1 MSAPA
6 STSTSTA
13 AAPRD
18 LDGLKAVLAVRL
30 PARAAAAVAD
40 YEAFAAQAPPD
51 DAKGFAAHHAACK
64 AALAHVEAAVK
75 LLRWA
80 APPEPAATAPDPEAD
95 DLARLIAE
103 ARAAL
108 SEDSDPH
115 DHPTARPDPFEDDDA
130 GGDQDDPDETGAEDP

>member
-1 MSAPA
+1 MTRPPHDL
-6 STSTSTA
+6 TS
-13 AAPRD
+13 
-18 LDGLKAVLAVRL
+18 LKATLAERL
-30 PARAAAAVAD
+30 PARAAAATAD
-40 YEAFAAQAPPD
+40 YETFAAQPPPD

-80 APPEPAATAPDPEAD
+80 TPADTPARAPDPEAD
-95 DLARLIAE
+95 TLADLIAE

-115 DHPTARPDPFEDDDA
+115 DDPTARTDPLGDDGDEPDAPRD
-130 GGDQDDPDETGAEDP
+130 GDS

>member
-6 STSTSTA
+6 STSTT

-18 LDGLKAVLAVRL
+18 LDGLKGVLAARL

-40 YEAFAAQAPPD
+40 YEAFAGQAPPD

-115 DHPTARPDPFEDDDA
+115 DHPTARPDPFAADDA
-130 GGDQDDPDETGAEDP
+130 GEDDTDEEDDA

>member
-1 MSAPA
+1 MTTLP
-6 STSTSTA
+6 
-13 AAPRD
+13 APRD
-18 LDGLKAVLAVRL
+18 LDGLKAALAARL
-30 PARAAAAVAD
+30 PERAAAAVAD
-40 YEAFAAQAPPD
+40 YEAFSAQPPPD

-80 APPEPAATAPDPEAD
+80 APPEPAATAPDAGAD

-115 DHPTARPDPFEDDDA
+115 DDPTARPDPFASDDAGDDDTDEDDDA
-130 GGDQDDPDETGAEDP
+130 DT